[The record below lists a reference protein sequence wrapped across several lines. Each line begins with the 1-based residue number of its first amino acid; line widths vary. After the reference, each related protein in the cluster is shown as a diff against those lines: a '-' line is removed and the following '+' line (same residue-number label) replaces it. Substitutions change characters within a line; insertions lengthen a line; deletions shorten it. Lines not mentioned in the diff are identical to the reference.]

1 MHGGVSWQKEEW
13 KITHK
18 KIENSCFS
26 KCLQK
31 KEKKKHTRK
40 GWLGQEEV
48 FQTGKK
54 QKQNLT
60 GLKGKE
66 IRISSWW
73 SSGRRD
79 SLPSIG
85 HGALGWEGFA
95 KLLKMSENQSAQLG
109 A

>member
-1 MHGGVSWQKEEW
+1 MEEGVDKRKNGRLHTKRL
-13 KITHK
+13 KIPVLV
-18 KIENSCFS
+18 SAS
-26 KCLQK
+26 R
-31 KEKKKHTRK
+31 KKKKKNTRK